1 MEEVPLASETCSESA
16 AAAAAEGLQEVAFQ
30 NEAVFWLDDT
40 VPFSSVGAAVGADVA
55 VDDRA

>member
-1 MEEVPLASETCSESA
+1 MASETCSESA